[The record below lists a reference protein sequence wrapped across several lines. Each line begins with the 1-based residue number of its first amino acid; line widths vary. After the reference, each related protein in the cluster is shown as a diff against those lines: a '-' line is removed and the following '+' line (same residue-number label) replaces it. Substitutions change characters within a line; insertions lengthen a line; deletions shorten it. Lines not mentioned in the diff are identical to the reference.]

1 MPSTKPQ
8 SVNPVK
14 RLREKLAANRQ
25 RALLNRHW
33 CALFFPALSIWT
45 ALVFVVI
52 HLADWQWH
60 FGPVLT
66 VYFSGVT
73 LLVLWAEHR
82 ANTRVAQMPDSDA

>member
-14 RLREKLAANRQ
+14 RLRAKLAANRQ
-25 RALLNRHW
+25 RALLNRYW
-33 CALFFPALSIWT
+33 CAIFFPALSIWT
-45 ALVFVVI
+45 ALAFVVI

-66 VYFSGVT
+66 VYFAGVT

-82 ANTRVAQMPDSDA
+82 ASKRVAQIPDSDA